1 MALYS
6 IEWKR
11 SAAKELKQLPKN
23 AIQKALSVVEELTV
37 NPHPAS
43 SRKLSGTDHT
53 YRIRFGDY
61 RLIYNVMEQVLIIE
75 VIRVGYRKSVYRN
88 LA

>member
-1 MALYS
+1 MALYK

-23 AIQKALSVVEELTV
+23 AIQKALSKVEELSTD
-37 NPHPAS
+37 PHPKS

-61 RLIYNVMEQVLIIE
+61 RLFYNVMDQVLIIG
-75 VIRVGYRKSVYRN
+75 VIRIGHWKSVYRN
-88 LA
+88 LR

>member
-1 MALYS
+1 MALYK

-11 SAAKELKQLPKN
+11 SALKELRQLPQS
-23 AIQKALSVVEELTV
+23 AVLKALSIVKELTTD
-37 NPHPAS
+37 PYPKS

-61 RLIYNVMEQVLIIE
+61 RLIYNLMEQVLTIE
-75 VIRVGYRKSVYRN
+75 VIRIGHRKNVYRN
-88 LA
+88 LP